1 MVMAQVSG
9 LCQMLTLRCLSS
21 VVQICRLTQ
30 EYKEEALLD
39 QTTTPAL
46 VEEVL
51 WYKIR
56 FKWMMIKMEDYPD
69 NLHLDT

>member
-1 MVMAQVSG
+1 MAQVSG
-9 LCQMLTLRCLSS
+9 LCQMSTLRYLSL
-21 VVQICRLTQ
+21 VGQICRLTQ
-30 EYKEEALLD
+30 EYKEEALWH

-56 FKWMMIKMEDYPD
+56 FKWMMIKTEDYLD